1 LTFPTPSALTPRRL
15 KKVGIGNRRRTEIAY
30 VPLGSIGS
38 TVVLAMGV
46 EVGSSGCASV
56 GVISELADSISCYSD
71 RRQVFISLL
80 DVEAPLGVGVEV
92 LDLSVSDVSPPL
104 QEQHEIFIE
113 RDEHDASVPMN
124 RISS

>member
-1 LTFPTPSALTPRRL
+1 
-15 KKVGIGNRRRTEIAY
+15 
-30 VPLGSIGS
+30 
-38 TVVLAMGV
+38 VVLAMGV